1 MVKTQNFMEGDS
13 TLATKAVWDDEL
25 TLIFCELCVNEVN
38 AGNRPTTCLNSKGWE
53 NEWRLWRELLKE
65 SMGIGWY
72 PSKKTVDDTEEWK
85 ILILKDLRRKELN
98 YN

>member
-38 AGNRPTTCLNSKGWE
+38 AGVLDGIH
-53 NEWRLWRELLKE
+53 LKRR
-65 SMGIGWY
+65 SMIPKNGGLQKY
-72 PSKKTVDDTEEWK
+72 S
-85 ILILKDLRRKELN
+85 
-98 YN
+98 